1 MIMDEV
7 LAERIRIMRMEKGM
21 SWRRIAMEVEGIENQ
36 IIGRD
41 LCFEA
46 EEELCLYFDSNQED

>member
-1 MIMDEV
+1 MDEA

-46 EEELCLYFDSNQED
+46 EEELGLYFDNNKED